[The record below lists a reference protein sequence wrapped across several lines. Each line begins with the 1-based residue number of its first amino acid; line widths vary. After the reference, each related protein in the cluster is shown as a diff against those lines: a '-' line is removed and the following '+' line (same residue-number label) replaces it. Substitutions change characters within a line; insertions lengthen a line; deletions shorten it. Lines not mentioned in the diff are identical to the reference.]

1 MVDDSGQTRTS
12 GRGKGLYWLFA
23 LPLIAV
29 VFPSLYNF
37 WEPTFFGMPFFY
49 WYQFLWV
56 LLTAGITYFIFRRE
70 EA

>member
-1 MVDDSGQTRTS
+1 MTNPNEARANG
-12 GRGKGLYWLFA
+12 GRKGIYWLFV

-29 VFPSLYNF
+29 VFPGLYNF
-37 WEPTFFGMPFFY
+37 WEPTFFGIPFFY

-56 LLTAGITYFIFRRE
+56 LLTAGVTYYIFRRE